1 MESFTSFAETPCKT
15 LQKLRAKGITQDSNY
30 MQSLEALC
38 NQKMQPEKVPN
49 SKKNII
55 KIVSISAV
63 IIGLIT
69 TFIIINKKK

>member
-15 LQKLRAKGITQDSNY
+15 LEKLKAKGITQDSNY

-38 NQKMQPEKVPN
+38 NQKMQPPKALT
-49 SKKNII
+49 SKKNLI
-55 KIVSISAV
+55 KIVGISVA

-69 TFIIINKKK
+69 TLIIINKKK

>member
-1 MESFTSFAETPCKT
+1 MESFTSFAETPCMT
-15 LQKLRAKGITQDSNY
+15 LEKLRAKGITQDSNY
-30 MQSLEALC
+30 MQSLEASC

-55 KIVSISAV
+55 KIVGISAA

-69 TFIIINKKK
+69 TLILINKKK